1 MSVEFDIRK
10 MLSQEQRE
18 MLDRV
23 VGPLKADTRLL
34 DRKKPAP
41 AAETPHGEE

>member
-1 MSVEFDIRK
+1 MSVEFDIRE
-10 MLSQEQRE
+10 MLSKEQQE
-18 MLDRV
+18 MLDKV

-34 DRKKPAP
+34 DRKKPTS